1 MEKPIFDY
9 SKLRGRIREKCGT
22 QKRFAAAMGMSP
34 ATVSLKLANKRYFN
48 QSEIVRAV
56 DVLDIEYGKS
66 ALYFFAQRI

>member
-56 DVLDIEYGKS
+56 DVLGIEYGKS
-66 ALYFFAQRI
+66 ALYFFTQRI